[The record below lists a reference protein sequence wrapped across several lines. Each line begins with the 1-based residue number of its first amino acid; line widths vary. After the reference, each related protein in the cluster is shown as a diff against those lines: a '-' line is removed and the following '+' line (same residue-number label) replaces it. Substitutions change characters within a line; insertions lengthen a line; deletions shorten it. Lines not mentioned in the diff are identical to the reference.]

1 MRINFTLVAALML
14 AAVSGLQ
21 AQNNR
26 FVDKIY
32 GVSDATVDTFS
43 TNLDV
48 FNLSAAAA
56 GLPVNPIRDLE
67 MDVYQPIGD
76 EDLSLRPVVVV
87 WPTGNFL
94 PQYVNQGLYGTR
106 SDSAVVRIATELTAR
121 GYVGITADY
130 RVGWNPR
137 GDQDTRT
144 STLLQAAYR
153 GGQDA
158 HAMARYLRKSVV
170 EDGNPY
176 RIDTSRIVFWGLGTG
191 GYVALTHAY
200 LNDFEET
207 QNDDRFFNVMDQP
220 YIVASVHADPQG
232 LEESFFPPALG
243 GIQSNYINHAGYS
256 SDVAMSVN
264 ANGALGDIDWI
275 NGTEDEPLV
284 IGFHSPNDIFA
295 PFSYGDVIVPTTM
308 DLVIGCVGGTEEV
321 VETANDNGSNDPM
334 EAGNSTTLDAAFYGP
349 LALAVN
355 VQNAS
360 YFDQEA
366 SLPPTVPVL
375 PLCIDQPGFEEP
387 YNRSRDNMF
396 PLQSGPG
403 LGAGYNWVNQAS
415 ASAELQAFLDAGGS
429 LGDDPDAADAVKI
442 GTVFGGEA
450 AVNPN
455 SLNADGA
462 KTVIDTMLAFFIPR
476 AYIGMDLDEVVGTN
490 DLIDNNSVSL
500 AVFPN
505 PAGAE
510 FTVQSAI
517 AHPVRSVSIFDL
529 NGRMVANY
537 GNVNTSNLTINRNEL
552 PRGVYV
558 LRVQFDEGVAAQKL
572 ILD

>member
-1 MRINFTLVAALML
+1 MRINFTLLVALFVVTAG
-14 AAVSGLQ
+14 GLQ
-21 AQNNR
+21 AQDNR
-26 FVDKIY
+26 FIDKIY
-32 GVSDATVDTFS
+32 GVSDATVDVYS

-48 FNLSAAAA
+48 FNLQAASQ
-56 GLPVNPIRDLE
+56 GLPVNPVRDLE

-106 SDSAVVRIATELTAR
+106 QDSAVVTIAKELTAR

-137 GDQDTRT
+137 GGQDVRT

-158 HAMARYLRKSVV
+158 HAMARYLRKTVA

-200 LNDFEET
+200 LDRVEEVLA
-207 QNDDRFFNVMDQP
+207 DDRFYDENDQP
-220 YIVASVHADPQG
+220 YVIPSVHADPQG
-232 LEESFFPPALG
+232 LDEAFFPPSLG
-243 GIQSNYINHAGYS
+243 GIQSNYVNHAGYS

-275 NGTEDEPLV
+275 EGSDNEPLV

-308 DLVIGCVGGTEEV
+308 DLVVGCVAGTEEV
-321 VETANDNGSNDPM
+321 VETANENGTNDPL
-334 EAGNSTTLDAAFYGP
+334 EAANSTSLDAGFYGD

-355 VQNAS
+355 VQN
-360 YFDQEA
+360 EA
-366 SLPPTVPVL
+366 YKNQTATLPPTVPVL
-375 PLCIDQPGFEEP
+375 PVCDQAQFEEG
-387 YNRSRDNMF
+387 YARSRDNMY
-396 PLQSGPG
+396 PLQSGAG
-403 LGAGYNWVNQAS
+403 LGAAYNWVDQAT
-415 ASAELQAFLDAGGS
+415 ATARLQAFLDAGGE
-429 LGDDPDAADAVKI
+429 LGDDPAASDAVKI

-455 SLNADGA
+455 SVNAEGA
-462 KTVIDTMLAFFIPR
+462 KIVIDTMLAFFLPR
-476 AYIGMDLDEVVGTN
+476 AYVGMDLEDVVGTN
-490 DLIDNNSVSL
+490 DLLNNSQVGL
-500 AVFPN
+500 EVFPN
-505 PAGAE
+505 PATASGFSVKTGAN
-510 FTVQSAI
+510 F
-517 AHPVRSVSIFDL
+517 PVRSISVIDL
-529 NGRMVANY
+529 NGRVVSTRAEVNANAFT
-537 GNVNTSNLTINRNEL
+537 VNNLQL
-552 PRGVYV
+552 PRGTYI
-558 LRVQFDEGVAAQKL
+558 LRVQFDEGISSQKL
-572 ILD
+572 IVR